1 MIANANSQNKGVDHM
16 SNIGYCDLHHRAF
29 EIKRIP
35 GSWVY
40 ECPQCRAEGKY
51 DTIATTSVK
60 PIPQEQWILSDHIIH
75 KKEDP
80 YAKPE

>member
-1 MIANANSQNKGVDHM
+1 M

-60 PIPQEQWILSDHIIH
+60 PVPPEQWILSDHIIH
-75 KKEDP
+75 TKEDP